1 MEFNRSRKWDSII
14 QRLRVRNLKKKRSKD
29 RESIGETI
37 INERDNPLGSR
48 PRRYWQWRSGC
59 TRTAGRIWA
68 RRRRWP
74 HRYRAD
80 GDPSA
85 VATAIILCRP
95 AIRSRAASVDRM
107 KRRRQRREG
116 AGAKPLTLAPAALP
130 LYSPFLF
137 FFFRDVALQLNV
149 YVLR

>member
-1 MEFNRSRKWDSII
+1 
-14 QRLRVRNLKKKRSKD
+14 
-29 RESIGETI
+29 
-37 INERDNPLGSR
+37 
-48 PRRYWQWRSGC
+48 
-59 TRTAGRIWA
+59 
-68 RRRRWP
+68 
-74 HRYRAD
+74 
-80 GDPSA
+80 
-85 VATAIILCRP
+85 
-95 AIRSRAASVDRM
+95 M